1 MLRVEKENFHDL
13 GMKRRE
19 ERGGARTLASLGFTD
34 KGAGQERPRRAN
46 SHPKPACVLFIF
58 LGGQWN
64 SKRRLVLA
72 RARKPESCLTAR
84 LQERRILKG

>member
-19 ERGGARTLASLGFTD
+19 EQGGARTLAYRSFTD
-34 KGAGQERPRRAN
+34 KGAGQERLRRAN
-46 SHPKPACVLFIF
+46 NCPKSACVLFLF

-64 SKRRLVLA
+64 SKTKIC
-72 RARKPESCLTAR
+72 ARKGEEA
-84 LQERRILKG
+84 